1 MGDIQVLAG
10 VKIPPAGDR
19 RPAPQSGR
27 YAAAIRENGGSITPA
42 KAAMETSLTIR
53 EVDWML
59 SEVASEGQL
68 LVEGQDGS
76 LFHAL
81 PRRSNLQ
88 LEDR

>member
-1 MGDIQVLAG
+1 
-10 VKIPPAGDR
+10 
-19 RPAPQSGR
+19 
-27 YAAAIRENGGSITPA
+27 
-42 KAAMETSLTIR
+42 METSLTIR